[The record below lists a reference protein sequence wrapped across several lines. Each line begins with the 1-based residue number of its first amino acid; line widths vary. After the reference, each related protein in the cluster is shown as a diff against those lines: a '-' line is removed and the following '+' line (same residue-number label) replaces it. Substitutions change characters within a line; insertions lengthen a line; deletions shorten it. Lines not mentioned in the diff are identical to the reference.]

1 MGGAGLRHV
10 HIVGQYL
17 FGLLRKDG
25 RGWFTSCT
33 RCWSISVWFI
43 GEGCELRAGLHH
55 VNVAGQYLFGLL
67 GKYEGG
73 LHHADFVGQFTSV
86 WFVGEG

>member
-1 MGGAGLRHV
+1 MGGAGLRH
-10 HIVGQYL
+10 
-17 FGLLRKDG
+17 
-25 RGWFTSCT
+25 
-33 RCWSISVWFI
+33 
-43 GEGCELRAGLHH
+43 AH
-55 VNVAGQYLFGLL
+55 VVGQYLFGLL